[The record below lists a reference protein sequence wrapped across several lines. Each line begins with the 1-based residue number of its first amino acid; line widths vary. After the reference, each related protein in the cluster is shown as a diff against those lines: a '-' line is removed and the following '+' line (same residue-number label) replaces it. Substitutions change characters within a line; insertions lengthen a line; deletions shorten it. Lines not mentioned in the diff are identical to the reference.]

1 MARAEHVLGQ
11 QLQLVLASLN
21 PANRLV
27 CEVMLHT
34 GLRVGDVLELKTEK
48 VKGGSRFW
56 ITEAKTGKAKLVG
69 LPQPLRQRLLE
80 QAGKEWVF
88 EGKRSA
94 KKHRTRQAVWADI
107 KRAEKAFRL
116 RQNCGTHS
124 MRKDYAQELLRKYGS
139 VEKVRRALNHSSDT
153 ITRIYIMADAL
164 AERKGEYTKRVH
176 VQRSK
181 RD

>member
-1 MARAEHVLGQ
+1 MARAEHILGQ

-34 GLRVGDVLELKTEK
+34 GLRVGDVLALRTDK
-48 VKGGSRFW
+48 VRGSSRFW

-69 LPQPLRQRLLE
+69 LPLPLREKLLE
-80 QAGKEWVF
+80 QAGDVWVF
-88 EGKRSA
+88 ESGRDPKN
-94 KKHRTRQAVWADI
+94 HRTRQAVWADI

-124 MRKDYAQELLRKYGS
+124 MRKDYAQDLLRRFGS
-139 VEKVRRALNHSSDT
+139 VEKVKKALNHSSET
-153 ITRIYIMADAL
+153 VTRLYIMADAI
-164 AERKGEYTKRVH
+164 AQRKGAYTKRVPT
-176 VQRSK
+176 QTSK
-181 RD
+181 RN

>member
-1 MARAEHVLGQ
+1 MARAEHILGK

-34 GLRVGDVLELKTEK
+34 GLRVGDALALRTDK
-48 VKGGSRFW
+48 VRGSSRFW
-56 ITEAKTGKAKLVG
+56 ITETKTGKAKLVG

-80 QAGKEWVF
+80 QAGSVWVF
-88 EGKRSA
+88 ESA
-94 KKHRTRQAVWADI
+94 RDAKNHRTRQAVWADI

-124 MRKDYAQELLRKYGS
+124 MRKDYAQEMLQRFGS
-139 VEKVRRALNHSSDT
+139 VEKVQKALNHSSPT
-153 ITRIYIMADAL
+153 VTRLYIMADAI
-164 AERKGEYTKRVH
+164 AQRKGMYTRRVPA
-176 VQRSK
+176 RKSK
-181 RD
+181 GN

>member
-1 MARAEHVLGQ
+1 MARAEHILGQ

-34 GLRVGDVLELKTEK
+34 GLRVGDALALRTDK
-48 VKGGSRFW
+48 VRGASRFW

-69 LPQPLRQRLLE
+69 LPQPLRKRLLE
-80 QAGKEWVF
+80 QAGSVWVF
-88 EGKRSA
+88 ESGRDTKN
-94 KKHRTRQAVWADI
+94 HRTRQAVWADI

-124 MRKDYAQELLRKYGS
+124 MRKDYAQDMLRRFGS
-139 VEKVRRALNHSSDT
+139 VEKVRRALNHSSET
-153 ITRIYIMADAL
+153 VTRLYIMADAI
-164 AERKGEYTKRVH
+164 AQRRGMYTNRVQGH
-176 VQRSK
+176 RSK
-181 RD
+181 RN